1 MNVEII
7 AENAKRGD
15 YNSILQLKQLAAEF
29 NHYADRVLE
38 SIYYDGNKNHAIGMI
53 VLREGIRNIQP
64 EEFKNCTKLESVILP
79 DSLISIGDNAFEGCF
94 RLQKVFFPD
103 NLKSIGQRAFF
114 GCKSLEKIILPDNVK
129 IGKDAFEGCNQNFS
143 QPVQQ
148 TISQNIS
155 QSQPVQQKNIV
166 YYDGN
171 KNHAVGTIYLR
182 EGITEV
188 KDKEF
193 RGCKKL
199 EEIILPESLISIGN
213 CSFENCTHLTKIKL
227 PEGLISIGDD
237 AFLHCDSLTEI
248 KFPKSLI
255 SIGLLAFDYCNKL
268 ENITYY
274 KHTENILKSCFGWKW
289 SKLQKNVID

>member
-1 MNVEII
+1 MNVEIV
-7 AENAKRGD
+7 AENAKKGD
-15 YNSILQLKQLAAEF
+15 YNSILQLKQLASEF

-38 SIYYDGNKNHAIGMI
+38 SIY
-53 VLREGIRNIQP
+53 
-64 EEFKNCTKLESVILP
+64 F
-79 DSLISIGDNAFEGCF
+79 
-94 RLQKVFFPD
+94 
-103 NLKSIGQRAFF
+103 
-114 GCKSLEKIILPDNVK
+114 
-129 IGKDAFEGCNQNFS
+129 
-143 QPVQQ
+143 
-148 TISQNIS
+148 
-155 QSQPVQQKNIV
+155 
-166 YYDGN
+166 DGN

-227 PEGLISIGDD
+227 PE
-237 AFLHCDSLTEI
+237 
-248 KFPKSLI
+248 SLI

-274 KHTENILKSCFGWKW
+274 KRTENILKSCFGWKW
-289 SKLQKNVID
+289 SKLQKNVIY